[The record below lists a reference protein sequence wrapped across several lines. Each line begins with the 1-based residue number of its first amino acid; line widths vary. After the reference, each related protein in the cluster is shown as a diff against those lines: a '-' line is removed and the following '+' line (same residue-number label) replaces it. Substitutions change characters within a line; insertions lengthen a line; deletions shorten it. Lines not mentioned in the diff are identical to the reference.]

1 MMSARLLV
9 CFIAISVVTGCGGR
23 SSQQVAPGMNFNPPT
38 DQLVML
44 PPPTDEQQVDQP
56 QSPTC
61 APATGVTIYRVITGK
76 DYSFEQAITEMH
88 TDANGTRIA
97 DLVFWLNNHELS
109 ASKSSMPTAWAVG
122 MINEQ
127 IRAGYYVIPYVNES
141 ARPNAPHV
149 FIIYGIDRNNLLISD
164 SNRHFGMNRFAVDV
178 NIFQSDWLVNVG
190 TKESPEA
197 LLIFVGSKP
206 RSGMMGIKTGS
217 AMETPKMTHGDLFIK

>member
-1 MMSARLLV
+1 MSIRLLI
-9 CFIAISVVTGCGGR
+9 CFIAITVVTGCGGG
-23 SSQQVAPGMNFNPPT
+23 STHQVPPGINFTPPSGEV
-38 DQLVML
+38 VML
-44 PPPTDEQQVDQP
+44 PPPTDEQQVDQG

-61 APATGVTIYRVITGK
+61 APAAGVTIYRVITGK
-76 DYSFEQAITEMH
+76 DYSFEQAINEMH
-88 TDANGTRIA
+88 TDANGTRIS
-97 DLVFWLNNHELS
+97 DLVFWLSTHELS

-149 FIIYGIDRNNLLISD
+149 FIIYGIDRNNFLISD
-164 SNRHFGMNRFAVDV
+164 SNLHFGMNRFAVDA

-206 RSGMMGIKTGS
+206 RQGLKGLSIES
-217 AMETPKMTHGDLFIK
+217 SIETPKMTHGDLLIK